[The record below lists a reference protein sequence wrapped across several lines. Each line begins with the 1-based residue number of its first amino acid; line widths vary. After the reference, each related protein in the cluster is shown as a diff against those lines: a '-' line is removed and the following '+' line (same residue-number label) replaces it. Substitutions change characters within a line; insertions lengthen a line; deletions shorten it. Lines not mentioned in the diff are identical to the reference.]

1 MCYTKPMQKAKHRTA
16 TVTKIVYVLTSPQT
30 GNGVHAAWKPGDPPE
45 KHPLFD
51 LAGKYKDDPLFEESV
66 QLMKK
71 LRQEEL
77 ERDLKWLD
85 EAEAEAT
92 AEAEL
97 RAKAE

>member
-1 MCYTKPMQKAKHRTA
+1 MQKAKYRTPI
-16 TVTKIVYVLTSPQT
+16 VTKIVYVPTYPQN
-30 GNGVHAAWKPGDPPE
+30 GNGTHTADTWKPGDPPE

-77 ERDLKWLD
+77 ERDLRWLD
-85 EAEAEAT
+85 EAETE
-92 AEAEL
+92 
-97 RAKAE
+97 AKAK

>member
-1 MCYTKPMQKAKHRTA
+1 MQKAKHRTT
-16 TVTKIVYVLTSPQT
+16 TVTKIVYVPTYPQN
-30 GNGVHAAWKPGDPPE
+30 GNGVHKNDTWKPGDPPE

-85 EAEAEAT
+85 EAEAKAT

-97 RAKAE
+97 NGKAE

>member
-1 MCYTKPMQKAKHRTA
+1 MQKVKHRSTP
-16 TVTKIVYVLTSPQT
+16 VTKIVSVPTYPQN
-30 GNGVHAAWKPGDPPE
+30 GNGVHKEDKWKVGNPPE

-51 LAGKYKDDPLFEESV
+51 LAGKYKDDPLFEEAV

-85 EAEAEAT
+85 EAEAEAELK
-92 AEAEL
+92 AEAE
-97 RAKAE
+97 

>member
-1 MCYTKPMQKAKHRTA
+1 MQKAKHRTP
-16 TVTKIVYVLTSPQT
+16 TVTKIVYVPTYPQN
-30 GNGVHAAWKPGDPPE
+30 GNGIHKEDKWKVGDPPE

-51 LAGKYKDDPLFEESV
+51 LAGKYKDDPLFEESI
-66 QLMKK
+66 QLIKK

-97 RAKAE
+97 KAEAE

>member
-1 MCYTKPMQKAKHRTA
+1 MQKAKRRTG
-16 TVTKIVYVLTSPQT
+16 TITKIVYVPTYSQN
-30 GNGVHAAWKPGDPPE
+30 GNGTPHAEKWRPGDPPE

-71 LRQEEL
+71 LRQDEL

-85 EAEAEAT
+85 EAEAEA
-92 AEAEL
+92 EAEQK
-97 RAKAE
+97 AKAE

>member
-1 MCYTKPMQKAKHRTA
+1 MQKAKHRA
-16 TVTKIVYVLTSPQT
+16 PTVTKIVYVPTYPQD
-30 GNGVHAAWKPGDPPE
+30 GNGVNKSDTWKVGDPPE

-51 LAGKYKDDPLFEESV
+51 LAGKYKDAPDFEEYV

-85 EAEAEAT
+85 EAEAESK
-92 AEAEL
+92 AEAEPK
-97 RAKAE
+97 AK

>member
-1 MCYTKPMQKAKHRTA
+1 MQKAKHRTS
-16 TVTKIVYVLTSPQT
+16 TITKIVYVPAYPQN
-30 GNGVHAAWKPGDPPE
+30 GNDVHQEDNWKVGDPPE

-51 LAGKYKDDPLFEESV
+51 LAGKYKDDPMFEESV

-85 EAEAEAT
+85 EAEAELK
-92 AEAEL
+92 AEAE
-97 RAKAE
+97 